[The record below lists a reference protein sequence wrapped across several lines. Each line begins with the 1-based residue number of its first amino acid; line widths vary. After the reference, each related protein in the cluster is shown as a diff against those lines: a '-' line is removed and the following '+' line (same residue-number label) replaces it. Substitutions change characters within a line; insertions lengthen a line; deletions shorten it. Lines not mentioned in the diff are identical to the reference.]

1 MRSPRASPSR
11 VAAACVVLVC
21 VSAFVTARADDP
33 IDAPGRREID
43 DYHYVFSADCQP
55 YMTWQARAL
64 YESWRA
70 IGSPG
75 RITRLLSCTEEQ
87 YATYAHLDVVPDT
100 VKCPDFV
107 WYAKEKFGDDDG
119 YAAYNLPGGMN
130 HWAQNIGTDRKWV
143 VKLDADMLLLKPLT
157 VEEIPAKRGTAASG
171 EYDYLVGT
179 RNGMAKWFLNEEE
192 ERLIAP
198 VGGWEIFDAKDFIE
212 LTPYWLEYTAKVR
225 MDRRVWWPYRGT
237 GDAYITEAGPR
248 PWISEM
254 YGFVFGCAKAGVQH
268 NVMSS
273 VQLYA
278 GYTPWD
284 AQSEDPYI
292 IHYGLKMTEGEYNW
306 DKHNDEGH
314 VERMTCDTMKVQP
327 FPVVKLPPAP
337 NKGASQGEVRRY
349 IKVKIMYKTVS
360 SINDAVQRYNFKRCS
375 GSRDE
380 STLREPQKVVRRA
393 LPETHAPRTA
403 ETQPIE
409 QAPNQLE
416 TKTRREIAS
425 ERQREEQI
433 QADAER
439 TIRELDNKLYREEQ
453 MERFW
458 NFVMILG
465 VCYVLMRFAKARNQK
480 LAARRRA
487 EKNPFRTVKA
497 A

>member
-1 MRSPRASPSR
+1 MRSPRATPSR
-11 VAAACVVLVC
+11 VVAACVILARVC
-21 VSAFVTARADDP
+21 AFDIARADGA
-33 IDAPGRREID
+33 IDAPGRREMD

-64 YESWRA
+64 YDSWRT

-75 RITRLLSCTEEQ
+75 RITRLLSCTEAQ
-87 YATYAHLDVVPDT
+87 YETYAHLDVVPDT

-107 WYAKEKFGDDDG
+107 WYAKEKYGDDDG

-130 HWAQNIGTDRKWV
+130 HWAQNVGTDRKWV

-192 ERLIAP
+192 RLIAP
-198 VGGWEIFDAKDFIE
+198 VGGWEIFDAKDFIA

-237 GDAYITEAGPR
+237 GDEYITERGPR

-254 YGFVFGCAKAGVQH
+254 YGFVFGCAKAGIRH

-273 VQLYA
+273 IQLYA

-284 AQSEDPYI
+284 TQTEDPYI
-292 IHYGLKMTEGEYNW
+292 IHYGLKMTEGEYDW
-306 DKHNDEGH
+306 DKHYDEGH
-314 VERMTCDTMKVQP
+314 LERMTCDTMDAKP
-327 FPVVKLPPAP
+327 FPVVKLPQAP
-337 NKGASQGEVRRY
+337 NEGASRDEIRRY

-360 SINDAVQRYNFKRCS
+360 SINDAVQRYNFERCS
-375 GSRDE
+375 GRAE
-380 STLREPQKVVRRA
+380 APQKVVRRS
-393 LPETHAPRTA
+393 LPETQAPRTV
-403 ETQPIE
+403 EPRPVV

-416 TKTRREIAS
+416 TKTRREIAT
-425 ERQREEQI
+425 ERQREEQV
-433 QADAER
+433 QAEAER
-439 TIRELDNKLYREEQ
+439 KIRELDDKLYREEQ
-453 MERFW
+453 MEKFW
-458 NFVMILG
+458 NFVTILG
-465 VCYVLMRFAKARNQK
+465 LCYVLMRLSNARNRK
-480 LAARRRA
+480 RDARRRA

-497 A
+497 S

>member
-1 MRSPRASPSR
+1 MRSPRATPSR
-11 VAAACVVLVC
+11 VVAACVLARVC
-21 VSAFVTARADDP
+21 AFDIARADGA

-64 YESWRA
+64 YDSWRA

-75 RITRLLSCTEEQ
+75 RITRLLSCTEAQ
-87 YATYAHLDVVPDT
+87 YETYAHLDVVPDT

-107 WYAKEKFGDDDG
+107 WYAKEKYGDDDG

-130 HWAQNIGTDRKWV
+130 HWAQKVGTDRKWV

-198 VGGWEIFDAKDFIE
+198 VGGWEIFDAKDFIA

-237 GDAYITEAGPR
+237 GDEYITERGPR

-254 YGFVFGCAKAGVQH
+254 YGFVFGCAKAGIRH

-273 VQLYA
+273 IQLYA

-284 AQSEDPYI
+284 TQTEDPYI
-292 IHYGLKMTEGEYNW
+292 IHYGLKMTEGEYDW
-306 DKHNDEGH
+306 DKHYDEGH
-314 VERMTCDTMKVQP
+314 LERMTCDTMDAKP
-327 FPVVKLPPAP
+327 FPVVKLPQAP
-337 NKGASQGEVRRY
+337 NEGASRDEVRRY

-360 SINDAVQRYNFKRCS
+360 SINDAVQRYNFERCS
-375 GSRDE
+375 GRAE
-380 STLREPQKVVRRA
+380 APQKVVRRS
-393 LPETHAPRTA
+393 LPETQAPRTVEPRPVA
-403 ETQPIE
+403 
-409 QAPNQLE
+409 QAQNQLE
-416 TKTRREIAS
+416 TKTRREIAT
-425 ERQREEQI
+425 ERQREEQV
-433 QADAER
+433 QAEAER
-439 TIRELDNKLYREEQ
+439 KIRELDNKLYREEQ
-453 MERFW
+453 MEKFW
-458 NFVMILG
+458 NFVTILG
-465 VCYVLMRFAKARNQK
+465 LCYVLMRLSNARNRK
-480 LAARRRA
+480 RDARRRA

-497 A
+497 S

>member
-1 MRSPRASPSR
+1 MRSPRATPSR
-11 VAAACVVLVC
+11 VVAACVILARVC
-21 VSAFVTARADDP
+21 AFDIARADGA
-33 IDAPGRREID
+33 IDAPGRREMD

-64 YESWRA
+64 YDSWRT

-75 RITRLLSCTEEQ
+75 RITRLLSCTEAQ
-87 YATYAHLDVVPDT
+87 YETYAHLDVVPDT

-107 WYAKEKFGDDDG
+107 WYAKEKYGDADG

-130 HWAQNIGTDRKWV
+130 HWAQNVGTDRKWV

-198 VGGWEIFDAKDFIE
+198 VGGWEIFDAKDFIA

-237 GDAYITEAGPR
+237 GDEYITERGPR

-254 YGFVFGCAKAGVQH
+254 YGFVFGCAKAGIRH

-273 VQLYA
+273 IQLYA

-284 AQSEDPYI
+284 TQTEDPYI
-292 IHYGLKMTEGEYNW
+292 IHYGLKMTEGEYDW
-306 DKHNDEGH
+306 DKHYDEGH
-314 VERMTCDTMKVQP
+314 LERMTCDTMDAKP
-327 FPVVKLPPAP
+327 FPVVKLPQAP
-337 NKGASQGEVRRY
+337 NEGASRDEIRRY

-360 SINDAVQRYNFKRCS
+360 SINDAVQRYNFERCS
-375 GSRDE
+375 GRAE
-380 STLREPQKVVRRA
+380 APQKVVRRS
-393 LPETHAPRTA
+393 LPETQAPRTV
-403 ETQPIE
+403 EPRPVV

-416 TKTRREIAS
+416 TKTRREIAT
-425 ERQREEQI
+425 ERQREEQV
-433 QADAER
+433 QAEAER
-439 TIRELDNKLYREEQ
+439 KIRELDDKLYREEQ
-453 MERFW
+453 MEKFW
-458 NFVMILG
+458 NFVTILG
-465 VCYVLMRFAKARNQK
+465 LCYVLMRLSNARNRK
-480 LAARRRA
+480 RDARRRA

-497 A
+497 S

>member
-1 MRSPRASPSR
+1 MRSPRATPSR
-11 VAAACVVLVC
+11 VVAACVLARVC
-21 VSAFVTARADDP
+21 AFDIARADGA

-64 YESWRA
+64 YDSWRA

-75 RITRLLSCTEEQ
+75 RITRLLSCTEAQ
-87 YATYAHLDVVPDT
+87 YETYAHLDVVPDT

-107 WYAKEKFGDDDG
+107 WYAKEKYGDDDG

-130 HWAQNIGTDRKWV
+130 HWAQNVGTDRKWV

-198 VGGWEIFDAKDFIE
+198 VGGWEIFDAKDFIA

-237 GDAYITEAGPR
+237 GDEYITERGPR

-254 YGFVFGCAKAGVQH
+254 YGFVFGCAKAGIRH

-273 VQLYA
+273 IQLYA

-284 AQSEDPYI
+284 TQTEDPYI
-292 IHYGLKMTEGEYNW
+292 IHYGLKMTEGEYDW
-306 DKHNDEGH
+306 DKHYDEGH
-314 VERMTCDTMKVQP
+314 LERMTCDTMDAKP
-327 FPVVKLPPAP
+327 FPVVKLPQAP
-337 NKGASQGEVRRY
+337 NEGASRDEIRRY

-360 SINDAVQRYNFKRCS
+360 SINDAVQRYNFERCS
-375 GSRDE
+375 GRAE
-380 STLREPQKVVRRA
+380 APQKVVRRS
-393 LPETHAPRTA
+393 LPETQAPRTVEPRPVA
-403 ETQPIE
+403 
-409 QAPNQLE
+409 QAQNQLE
-416 TKTRREIAS
+416 TKTRREIAT
-425 ERQREEQI
+425 ERQREEQV
-433 QADAER
+433 QAEAER
-439 TIRELDNKLYREEQ
+439 KIRELDNKLYREEQ
-453 MERFW
+453 MEKFW
-458 NFVMILG
+458 NFVTILG
-465 VCYVLMRFAKARNQK
+465 LCYVLMRLSNARNRK
-480 LAARRRA
+480 RDARRRA

-497 A
+497 S

>member
-1 MRSPRASPSR
+1 MRSPRATPSR
-11 VAAACVVLVC
+11 VVAACVILARVC
-21 VSAFVTARADDP
+21 AFDIARAD
-33 IDAPGRREID
+33 DAPGRREMD

-64 YESWRA
+64 YDSWRA

-75 RITRLLSCTEEQ
+75 RITRLLSCTEAQ
-87 YATYAHLDVVPDT
+87 YETYAHLDVVPDT

-107 WYAKEKFGDDDG
+107 WYAKEKYGDDDG

-130 HWAQNIGTDRKWV
+130 HWAQNVGTDRKWV

-198 VGGWEIFDAKDFIE
+198 VGGWEIFDAKDFIA

-237 GDAYITEAGPR
+237 GDEYITERGPR

-254 YGFVFGCAKAGVQH
+254 YGFVFGCAKAGIRH

-273 VQLYA
+273 IQLYA

-284 AQSEDPYI
+284 TQTEDPYI
-292 IHYGLKMTEGEYNW
+292 IHYGLKMTEGEYDW
-306 DKHNDEGH
+306 DKHYDEGH
-314 VERMTCDTMKVQP
+314 LERMTCDTMDAKP
-327 FPVVKLPPAP
+327 FPVVKLPQAP
-337 NKGASQGEVRRY
+337 NEGASRDEVRRY

-360 SINDAVQRYNFKRCS
+360 SINDAVQRYNFERCS
-375 GSRDE
+375 GRAE
-380 STLREPQKVVRRA
+380 APQKVVRRS
-393 LPETHAPRTA
+393 LPETQAPRTV
-403 ETQPIE
+403 EPRPVV

-416 TKTRREIAS
+416 TKTRREIAT
-425 ERQREEQI
+425 ERQREEQV
-433 QADAER
+433 QAEAER
-439 TIRELDNKLYREEQ
+439 KIRELDNKLYREEQ
-453 MERFW
+453 MEKFW
-458 NFVMILG
+458 NFVTILG
-465 VCYVLMRFAKARNQK
+465 LCYVLMRLCNAGNRKRD
-480 LAARRRA
+480 ARRRA

-497 A
+497 S

>member
-1 MRSPRASPSR
+1 MRSPRATPSR
-11 VAAACVVLVC
+11 VVAACVILARVC
-21 VSAFVTARADDP
+21 AFDIARADGA
-33 IDAPGRREID
+33 IDAPGRREMD

-64 YESWRA
+64 YDSWRA

-75 RITRLLSCTEEQ
+75 RITRLLSCTEAQ
-87 YATYAHLDVVPDT
+87 YETYAHLDVVPDT

-107 WYAKEKFGDDDG
+107 WYAKEKYGDADG

-130 HWAQNIGTDRKWV
+130 HWAQNVGTDRKWV

-198 VGGWEIFDAKDFIE
+198 VGGWEIFDAKDFMA

-237 GDAYITEAGPR
+237 GDEYITERGPR

-254 YGFVFGCAKAGVQH
+254 YGFVFGCAKAGIRH

-273 VQLYA
+273 IQLYA

-284 AQSEDPYI
+284 TQTEDPYI
-292 IHYGLKMTEGEYNW
+292 IHYGLKMTEGEYDW
-306 DKHNDEGH
+306 DKHYDEGH
-314 VERMTCDTMKVQP
+314 LERMTCDTMDAKP
-327 FPVVKLPPAP
+327 FPVVKLPQAP
-337 NKGASQGEVRRY
+337 NEGASRDEVRRY

-360 SINDAVQRYNFKRCS
+360 SINDAVQRYNFERCS
-375 GSRDE
+375 GRAE
-380 STLREPQKVVRRA
+380 APQKVVRRS
-393 LPETHAPRTA
+393 LPETQAPRTV
-403 ETQPIE
+403 EPRPVV

-416 TKTRREIAS
+416 TKTRREIAT
-425 ERQREEQI
+425 ERQREEQV
-433 QADAER
+433 QAEAER
-439 TIRELDNKLYREEQ
+439 KIRELDNKLYREEQ
-453 MERFW
+453 MEKFW
-458 NFVMILG
+458 NFVTILG
-465 VCYVLMRFAKARNQK
+465 LCYVLMRLCNAGNRKRD
-480 LAARRRA
+480 ARRRA

-497 A
+497 S

>member
-1 MRSPRASPSR
+1 MRSPRATPSR
-11 VAAACVVLVC
+11 VVAACVLARVC
-21 VSAFVTARADDP
+21 AFDIARADGA

-64 YESWRA
+64 YDSWRA

-75 RITRLLSCTEEQ
+75 RITRLLSCTEAQ
-87 YATYAHLDVVPDT
+87 YETYAHLDVVPDT

-107 WYAKEKFGDDDG
+107 WYAKEKYGDDDG

-130 HWAQNIGTDRKWV
+130 HWAQNVGTDRKWV

-198 VGGWEIFDAKDFIE
+198 VGGWEIFDAKDFIA

-237 GDAYITEAGPR
+237 GDEYITERGPR

-254 YGFVFGCAKAGVQH
+254 YGFVFGCAKAGIRH

-273 VQLYA
+273 IQLYA

-284 AQSEDPYI
+284 TQTEDPYI
-292 IHYGLKMTEGEYNW
+292 IHYGLKMTEGEYDW
-306 DKHNDEGH
+306 DKHYDEGH
-314 VERMTCDTMKVQP
+314 LERMTCDTMDAKP
-327 FPVVKLPPAP
+327 FPVVKLPQAP
-337 NKGASQGEVRRY
+337 NEGASRDEVRRY

-360 SINDAVQRYNFKRCS
+360 SINDAVQRYNFERCS
-375 GSRDE
+375 GRAE
-380 STLREPQKVVRRA
+380 APQKVVRRS
-393 LPETHAPRTA
+393 LPETQAPRTVEPRPVA
-403 ETQPIE
+403 
-409 QAPNQLE
+409 QAQNQLE
-416 TKTRREIAS
+416 TKTRREIAT
-425 ERQREEQI
+425 ERQREEQV
-433 QADAER
+433 QAEAER
-439 TIRELDNKLYREEQ
+439 KIRELDNKLYREEQ
-453 MERFW
+453 MEKFW
-458 NFVMILG
+458 NFVTILG
-465 VCYVLMRFAKARNQK
+465 LCYVLMRLSNARNRK
-480 LAARRRA
+480 RDARRRA

-497 A
+497 S

>member
-1 MRSPRASPSR
+1 MRSHRATPSR
-11 VAAACVVLVC
+11 VAAACVILARVC
-21 VSAFVTARADDP
+21 AFDIARADDA
-33 IDAPGRREID
+33 IDAPGRREMD

-64 YESWRA
+64 YDSWRA

-75 RITRLLSCTEEQ
+75 RITRLLSCTDAQ
-87 YATYAHLDVVPDT
+87 YETYAHLDVVPDT

-107 WYAKEKFGDDDG
+107 WYAKEKYGDDDG

-130 HWAQNIGTDRKWV
+130 HWAQSVGTDRKWV

-198 VGGWEIFDAKDFIE
+198 VGGWEIFDAKDFMA

-237 GDAYITEAGPR
+237 GDEYITERGPR

-254 YGFVFGCAKAGVQH
+254 YGFVFGCAKAGIRH
-268 NVMSS
+268 NIMSS
-273 VQLYA
+273 IQLYA

-284 AQSEDPYI
+284 TQTEDPYI
-292 IHYGLKMTEGEYNW
+292 IHYGLKMTEGEYDW
-306 DKHNDEGH
+306 DKHYDEGH
-314 VERMTCDTMKVQP
+314 LERMTCDTMDAKL
-327 FPVVKLPPAP
+327 FPVVKLPQAP
-337 NKGASQGEVRRY
+337 NEGASRDEVRRY

-360 SINDAVQRYNFKRCS
+360 SINDAVQRYNFERCS
-375 GSRDE
+375 GRAE
-380 STLREPQKVVRRA
+380 APQKVVRRS
-393 LPETHAPRTA
+393 LPETQAPRTV
-403 ETQPIE
+403 EPRPVV

-416 TKTRREIAS
+416 TKTRREIAT

-433 QADAER
+433 QAEAER
-439 TIRELDNKLYREEQ
+439 KIRELDNKLYREEQ
-453 MERFW
+453 MEKFW
-458 NFVMILG
+458 NFVTILG
-465 VCYVLMRFAKARNQK
+465 LCYVLMRLSNARNRK
-480 LAARRRA
+480 RDARRRA

-497 A
+497 S